1 MKIAPRLFGVLS
13 FCSLVSGAAANEAA
27 PEIRAQL
34 TPRDYTTLAAE
45 IGAKIERFPVREGER
60 FRKGQTLVSFDCS
73 IQQAQLDEARAA
85 FVAAEKTVAVNA
97 RLLELKTIGTLE
109 NDLSVAEAEKARAK
123 AAAATAVVS
132 KCSVQ
137 APYDGRVVELKA
149 RSQQFV
155 QPGQPLLDILDDEAL
170 EIEFVVPSRWL
181 AWLKTGYSFAVAIDE
196 TGRNYPATL
205 TRVGARI
212 DPVSQTVKVVGVI
225 AGGRSGLLAG
235 MSGRVLLSPP

>member
-1 MKIAPRLFGVLS
+1 MKIAPCLFGVLF
-13 FCSLVSGAAANEAA
+13 FCRLVSGAAATEAA

-45 IGAKIERFPVREGER
+45 IGAKIERFPLREGER
-60 FRKGQTLVSFDCS
+60 FHKGQTLVSFDCS
-73 IQQAQLDEARAA
+73 VQQAQLDEARAA
-85 FVAAEKTVAVNA
+85 LVAAQKTVAVNA
-97 RLLELKTIGTLE
+97 RLLELKTIGTLD
-109 NDLSVAEAEKARAK
+109 NDLSLAEAEKARARV
-123 AAAATAVVS
+123 AAGAAVVS
-132 KCSVQ
+132 KCAVQ
-137 APYDGRVVELKA
+137 APYDGRVVEQKA

-170 EIEFVVPSRWL
+170 ELEFVVPSRWL
-181 AWLKTGYSFAVAIDE
+181 IWLKTGYSFSVAIDE
-196 TGRNYPATL
+196 TGKTYPATL

-225 AGGRSGLLAG
+225 AGGRSGLIAG